1 MFAYLTL
8 RKDGEEYW
16 HDSSSNRYVQ
26 HVSVPLLQ
34 LESQDDFLVTKSALQ
49 SIAKCLV
56 NPNVLIC
63 KTKCGGH
70 LGWQEAP
77 PNGFGVGKSWADLA
91 LTDFIDALLDTEEAK
106 TKINVLNKNRG
117 DKAGSSDISTMD
129 IVEDMYASNYRLQSR
144 L

>member
-1 MFAYLTL
+1 MM
-8 RKDGEEYW
+8 RKDGEDYW

-34 LESQDDFLVTKSALQ
+34 LESQDDFLVTKNALQ
-49 SIAKCLV
+49 SIGKCLE

-77 PNGFGVGKSWADLA
+77 PDGFGVGKSWADLA
-91 LTDFIDALLDTEEAK
+91 LADFIDAVLDTEEAK
-106 TKINVLNKNRG
+106 TKMKMNV
-117 DKAGSSDISTMD
+117 
-129 IVEDMYASNYRLQSR
+129 
-144 L
+144 